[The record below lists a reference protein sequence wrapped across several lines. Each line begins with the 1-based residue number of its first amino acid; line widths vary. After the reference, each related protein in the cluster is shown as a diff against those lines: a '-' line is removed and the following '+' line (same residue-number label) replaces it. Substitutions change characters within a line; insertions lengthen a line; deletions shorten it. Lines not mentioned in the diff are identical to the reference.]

1 METEVSSDLYY
12 FKKEDWV
19 SWIKRVFEEGVAYPF
34 FKTFE
39 KPSKVFE
46 GVLSLFSM
54 SSIPCGEYHQAL
66 QEVLLEK
73 LNSEGYGKSESLH
86 QEAETLRQVLGK
98 LRPLKK

>member
-1 METEVSSDLYY
+1 MQIEISSDLYY
-12 FKKEDWV
+12 FKKEEWV
-19 SWIKRVFEEGVAYPF
+19 LWIKRVFEEKVAYPF

-39 KPSKVFE
+39 TTSEVFE
-46 GVLSLFSM
+46 GVLSLFSI

-86 QEAETLRQVLGK
+86 QEAETLRKVLGMLK
-98 LRPLKK
+98 SLKK